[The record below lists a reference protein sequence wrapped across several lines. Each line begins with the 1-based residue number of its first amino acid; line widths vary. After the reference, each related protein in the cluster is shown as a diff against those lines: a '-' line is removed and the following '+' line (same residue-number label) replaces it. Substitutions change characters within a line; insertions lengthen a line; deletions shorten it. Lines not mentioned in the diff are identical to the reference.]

1 MELKLRGKKAF
12 ITGGSKGI
20 GLAVARGFAEEG
32 VDVAIGARNGD
43 TVEKEADR
51 IRGDYGVAAC
61 GIMMDV
67 TKPDDIL
74 SARDLI
80 VERFGGIDVLVNNAG
95 TGSEETIMGSPDEKW
110 YRFWDLHVMA
120 AIRTARA
127 FVPIMQMRGG
137 GVILNTASICASQPL
152 WYEPIYNTTKA
163 ALVML
168 TKCLANEVI
177 ADNIRVNTVSPGLVL
192 TPDWRKTAGIL
203 GAKEGITT
211 DEYLDR
217 VAHENAPIG
226 RFATPEE
233 VAHLYVF
240 LASPQA
246 SYCVG
251 STYYIDGGWL
261 KVTT

>member
-1 MELKLRGKKAF
+1 MDMGLKGKKAF
-12 ITGGSKGI
+12 VTGGSRGI
-20 GLAVARGFAEEG
+20 GLAVARAFAGEG

-43 TVEKEADR
+43 TVETEADR
-51 IRGDYGVAAC
+51 IRSDFGVAAC

-67 TKPDDIL
+67 TKPLDIS

-80 VERFGGIDVLVNNAG
+80 EERFGGIDILVNNAG
-95 TGSEETIMGSPDEKW
+95 TGSEETIMGAEDEKW

-120 AIRTARA
+120 AVRTARA
-127 FVPIMQMRGG
+127 FVPIMKERGG
-137 GVILNTASICASQPL
+137 GVILNMASVCAAQPL

-177 ADNIRVNTVSPGLVL
+177 ADNVRVNSVSPGAVL
-192 TPDWRKTAGIL
+192 TPDWWKTAGIL
-203 GAKEGITT
+203 GAKEGITAR
-211 DEYLDR
+211 EYLDR
-217 VAHENAPIG
+217 VARENAPIG
-226 RFATPEE
+226 RFSTPEE
-233 VAHLYVF
+233 VAHLCVF
-240 LASPQA
+240 LASPRA

>member
-1 MELKLRGKKAF
+1 MDLELRGKAAF
-12 ITGGSKGI
+12 VSGGSKGI
-20 GLAVARGFAEEG
+20 GLAVARAFAAEG
-32 VDVAIGARNGD
+32 ADVAIGARNGD

-51 IRGDYGVAAC
+51 IKSDFGVAAC
-61 GIMMDV
+61 GIMMHA
-67 TKPDDIL
+67 TKNGDIL

-80 VERFGGIDVLVNNAG
+80 VERLGGIDILVNNAG
-95 TGSEETIMGSPDEKW
+95 TGSEETIMGADDEKW

-127 FVPIMQMRGG
+127 FVPIMRERGG

-168 TKCLANEVI
+168 SKCLANELI
-177 ADNIRVNTVSPGLVL
+177 ADNIRVNTVNPGLVM

-203 GAKEGITT
+203 GKKEGISA

-217 VAHENAPIG
+217 VARENAPIG
-226 RFATPEE
+226 RFSTPEE
-233 VAHLYVF
+233 VAHLYAF
-240 LASPQA
+240 LASPRA
-246 SYCVG
+246 SYCAG